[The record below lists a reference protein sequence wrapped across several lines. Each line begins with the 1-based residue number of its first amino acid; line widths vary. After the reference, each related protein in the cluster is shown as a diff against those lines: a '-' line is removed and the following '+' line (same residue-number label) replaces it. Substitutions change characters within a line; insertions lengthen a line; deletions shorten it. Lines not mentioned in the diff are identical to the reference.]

1 MLLSELYRVL
11 PDNEN
16 VLLIQEESEFVLE
29 VQAKY
34 IPAYLLD
41 ATVKTVTMQE
51 MALLRIEL
59 HTVAG
64 RMKGEQHV

>member
-16 VLLIQEESEFVLE
+16 VQLIQEESDFVFE

-41 ATVKTVTMQE
+41 VTVKTVTMQ
-51 MALLRIEL
+51 
-59 HTVAG
+59 
-64 RMKGEQHV
+64 

>member
-16 VLLIQEESEFVLE
+16 VQLIQEESDFVFE

-41 ATVKTVTMQE
+41 VTVKTVTMQE

-59 HTVAG
+59 AG
-64 RMKGEQHV
+64 

>member
-11 PDNEN
+11 PDNED
-16 VLLIQEESEFVLE
+16 VQLIQEESDFVLE
-29 VQAKY
+29 VKAKY

-41 ATVKTVTMQE
+41 ASVKIVTMQE

-59 HTVAG
+59 VG
-64 RMKGEQHV
+64 